1 MKKID
6 LLCVID
12 DDPIYTFLIKRV
24 IDEAEVSLKSIFFK
38 NGREALN
45 YFTEHKDDSEKLP
58 QLVLVD
64 INMPILDGWQFMDGF
79 AALATTFPK
88 NITVYISSSSTDEDD
103 FQRALETPH
112 VLELIPKPISSEL
125 LRELVVKLES

>member
-12 DDPIYTFLIKRV
+12 DDPIYTFLIKRI

-45 YFTEHKDDSEKLP
+45 YFTEHKDNSEKLP

-79 AALATTFPK
+79 ATLATSFRN
-88 NITVYISSSSTDEDD
+88 NIAVYISSSSTDEDD

-112 VLELIPKPISSEL
+112 VLELIPKPISSER
-125 LRELVVKLES
+125 LRELVLKLES